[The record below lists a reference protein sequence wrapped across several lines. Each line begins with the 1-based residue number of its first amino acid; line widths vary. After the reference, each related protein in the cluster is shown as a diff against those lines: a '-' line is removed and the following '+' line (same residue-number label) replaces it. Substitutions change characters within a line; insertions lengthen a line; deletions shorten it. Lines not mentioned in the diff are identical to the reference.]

1 MALIE
6 IFSKLHT
13 TLSTTPKYRLGFFLS
28 DSGLLLNFQG
38 SKKWLEID
46 DNLAIQVIKFESIA

>member
-13 TLSTTPKYRLGFFLS
+13 TVSTTPKYRLGFLLS

-38 SKKWLEID
+38 SKKWIEMD
-46 DNLAIQVIKFESIA
+46 DNLALRVIKY